1 MAKHCLRPPRTST
14 NYGKIA
20 PINAINTGA
29 DMNVSLSLKPKI
41 RTRVIPFAALG
52 GLTLLGVGCSA
63 NSAGDGSEDAV
74 GTHSEAVVAVNFSNP
89 IAGLSAAELARFNA
103 GVAVFTEVEGP
114 EDGLGPIFN
123 EDSCTTCHSVGGP
136 GGGSTRVETRFVNT
150 VNGVFDPLLSKG
162 GSLIQ
167 DHSIG
172 NATCTWIGFDSIPT
186 NANTSSG
193 RRTTPLFGLGLVDA
207 TPDSTFQS
215 LAASEAA
222 SSPSTA
228 GRVNLVTNLTTNATV
243 VGRFGWKSQV
253 PTLFQFSGDAYL
265 NEMGV
270 TSPQFPVENC
280 PNGDCSLMAAC
291 NPRKDLN
298 DDGGDVIAFND
309 FMSMLAPPP
318 RGPINATVTAGE
330 GVFDSIGCASCHVA
344 TLTSGASS
352 IAALANKAY
361 HPYSDFLLHDMGTS
375 GDGIGAMGRATTT
388 EMRTQPLWGL
398 RGVSTFLHA
407 GNAVSISEA
416 IARHRGQAN
425 AAATRFNNLSST
437 QNTQLLAFLNSL

>member
-1 MAKHCLRPPRTST
+1 MKLGQSFQFTARCALPL
-14 NYGKIA
+14 G
-20 PINAINTGA
+20 
-29 DMNVSLSLKPKI
+29 
-41 RTRVIPFAALG
+41 ALG
-52 GLTLLGVGCSA
+52 LVMLPSLGCSA
-63 NSAGDGSEDAV
+63 TSQGEDGASS
-74 GTHSEAVVAVNFSNP
+74 TSEAVVNVSFSNP

-103 GVAVFTEVEGP
+103 GLAVFTEVEGP

-123 EDSCTTCHSVGGP
+123 EASCATCHGVGGP
-136 GGGSTRVETRFVNT
+136 GGGSTRVETRFGNT
-150 VNGVFDPLLSKG
+150 VNGVFDPLTAKG

-172 NATCTWIGFDSIPT
+172 NATCSWIGFDSVPA
-186 NANTSSG
+186 NANTLAQ

-207 TPDSTFQS
+207 TPDSTFQN

-228 GRVNLVTNLTTNATV
+228 GRVNLVTNLSTGATV

-291 NPRKDLN
+291 NPRPDLN
-298 DDGGDVIAFND
+298 DDGGDVTAFND
-309 FMSMLAPPP
+309 FMRMLAAPP
-318 RGPINATVTAGE
+318 RGTINATVTAGE
-330 GVFDSIGCASCHVA
+330 AVFNSIGCANCHVG
-344 TLTSGASS
+344 TLTSGASP
-352 IAALANKAY
+352 IAALANKTY

-388 EMRTQPLWGL
+388 EMRTAPLWGL
-398 RGVSTFLHA
+398 RGISTFLHG
-407 GNAVSISEA
+407 GNAISISEA